1 MAKVTKPL
9 MDSFYEAFANIFVFQ
24 RNPFGQ
30 TICRKKVVP
39 AQDPTSAHV
48 DQRAHR
54 WANGVHNYLHN
65 NPSGDSLT
73 TCVVDAA
80 ISPDSPKNPAYK
92 DKKKDKSDP
101 AKRVIEISWDPVTS
115 KYNGWPLNN
124 LAGYFINLSTDFVS
138 WQCIP
143 DSPIVADHYRLILPA
158 DDYYVTIQAID
169 TEGNI
174 SSESDTLIFTV
185 TIK

>member
-1 MAKVTKPL
+1 MPKVTQPL
-9 MDSFYEAFANIFVFQ
+9 MNGFYEAFSNIFVFQ

-30 TICRKKVVP
+30 TICRRKVVP

-54 WANGVHNYLHN
+54 WAHGVHNYLHN
-65 NPSGDSLT
+65 NSSGESLT

-80 ISPDSPKNPAYK
+80 ISPDSPKNPTHT
-92 DKKKDKSDP
+92 DKGIDESDP
-101 AKRVIEISWDPVTS
+101 VKRVIEISWDAVTN

-124 LAGYFINLSTDFVS
+124 LAGYFINLSTDYAS
-138 WQCIP
+138 WQRLP
-143 DSPIVADHYRLILPA
+143 ESPIVADHYDLILPA
-158 DDYYVTIQAID
+158 DNYYITVQAID
-169 TEGNI
+169 TEENI

-185 TIK
+185 TI